1 MRISCFMVFIEGRG
15 EKKRKNKKAE
25 TTVPFKV
32 VLNVYQG
39 SITAVED
46 KGVSMRVS
54 ELNEEKFQWSNKYLD
69 PPSRVTVG
77 NKFKLACTID
87 YTFLLSES
95 FSRIRIY
102 WNFMR

>member
-1 MRISCFMVFIEGRG
+1 MVFIEGRG
-15 EKKRKNKKAE
+15 EKKRKNKKGE

-54 ELNEEKFQWSNKYLD
+54 ELNEEKFQ
-69 PPSRVTVG
+69 
-77 NKFKLACTID
+77 
-87 YTFLLSES
+87 
-95 FSRIRIY
+95 
-102 WNFMR
+102 

>member
-1 MRISCFMVFIEGRG
+1 MISKEFRSNWKNRHRIDENLLFHGFHRRDRG
-15 EKKRKNKKAE
+15 KKRKNKEGE

-54 ELNEEKFQWSNKYLD
+54 ELNEEKFQ
-69 PPSRVTVG
+69 
-77 NKFKLACTID
+77 
-87 YTFLLSES
+87 
-95 FSRIRIY
+95 
-102 WNFMR
+102 